1 MYFSQDSWHIE
12 WNPLH
17 KPPTPS
23 SLTRL
28 LLLPFAPLAASSSS
42 PPHPSLFNRA
52 GAETR
57 SKKRWDGGG
66 GVWVG
71 SCSGG
76 GRLEK
81 ESESVAPTES
91 AEGQWAEIG
100 PLVRGYSLKMWSVSH
115 WAGTVDDKGTPV
127 LMKSSLL
134 SYQSLRVWGLFVFV
148 LNVYVKVCAP
158 PRMSLCV
165 ANISGRVCQMSAC
178 VRVASS
184 TSVYLIVSVPAV
196 RACLQRV
203 PVCPYV
209 CRDPWITL
217 PSSLRQGRPSAPHC
231 TTLCH
236 TNTHTDANAYP
247 HLFMHTGIH
256 ASSDAST
263 HTPTQVRARAHT
275 QRRLQAQNL
284 FR

>member
-57 SKKRWDGGG
+57 SKKRWDGGGGRG

-148 LNVYVKVCAP
+148 LNVYVKNVSDKALRLCRCTWTTVDHLVCLCALVCACNLCIFV
-158 PRMSLCV
+158 RLKSLCSPS
-165 ANISGRVCQMSAC
+165 N
-178 VRVASS
+178 
-184 TSVYLIVSVPAV
+184 VSVRGKHLGARLSNV
-196 RACLQRV
+196 CLCACGLLHIYLSH
-203 PVCPYV
+203 C
-209 CRDPWITL
+209 IS
-217 PSSLRQGRPSAPHC
+217 PSSKGMSSASPSLPIC
-231 TTLCH
+231 LPWSV
-236 TNTHTDANAYP
+236 NNA
-247 HLFMHTGIH
+247 
-256 ASSDAST
+256 A
-263 HTPTQVRARAHT
+263 
-275 QRRLQAQNL
+275 
-284 FR
+284 

>member
-57 SKKRWDGGG
+57 SKKRWDGGGGRG

-134 SYQSLRVWGLFVFV
+134 SYQSLRVWGV
-148 LNVYVKVCAP
+148 VCVCIEC
-158 PRMSLCV
+158 LCEK
-165 ANISGRVCQMSAC
+165 C
-178 VRVASS
+178 VWQGFA
-184 TSVYLIVSVPAV
+184 IVSVHMNNCGSFGVLMCFSVCMQFVYICASEKFV
-196 RACLQRV
+196 LTLECLGAWQTSRGASVKCLRV
-203 PVCPYV
+203 CVWPP
-209 CRDPWITL
+209 
-217 PSSLRQGRPSAPHC
+217 
-231 TTLCH
+231 
-236 TNTHTDANAYP
+236 P
-247 HLFMHTGIH
+247 HLFI
-256 ASSDAST
+256 SLYQS
-263 HTPTQVRARAHT
+263 Q
-275 QRRLQAQNL
+275 Q
-284 FR
+284 

>member
-57 SKKRWDGGG
+57 SKKRWDGGGRG

-134 SYQSLRVWGLFVFV
+134 SYQSLRVWGV
-148 LNVYVKVCAP
+148 VCVCIEC
-158 PRMSLCV
+158 LCEK
-165 ANISGRVCQMSAC
+165 C
-178 VRVASS
+178 VWQGLA
-184 TSVYLIVSVPAV
+184 IVSVHMNNCGSFGVLMCFSVCMQFVYICASEKFVLPLE
-196 RACLQRV
+196 CLSAWQTSRGASV
-203 PVCPYV
+203 K
-209 CRDPWITL
+209 
-217 PSSLRQGRPSAPHC
+217 SLRVCVWPP
-231 TTLCH
+231 
-236 TNTHTDANAYP
+236 P
-247 HLFMHTGIH
+247 HLFI
-256 ASSDAST
+256 SLYQS
-263 HTPTQVRARAHT
+263 Q
-275 QRRLQAQNL
+275 Q
-284 FR
+284 

>member
-1 MYFSQDSWHIE
+1 M
-12 WNPLH
+12 
-17 KPPTPS
+17 
-23 SLTRL
+23 
-28 LLLPFAPLAASSSS
+28 
-42 PPHPSLFNRA
+42 
-52 GAETR
+52 
-57 SKKRWDGGG
+57 GGGRG

-148 LNVYVKVCAP
+148 LNVYVKNVSDKALRLCRCTWTTVDHLVCLCALVCACNLCVWKVCAP

>member
-66 GVWVG
+66 RGGVWVG

-115 WAGTVDDKGTPV
+115 WAGTVDDEGTPV

-134 SYQSLRVWGLFVFV
+134 SYQSLRVWGV
-148 LNVYVKVCAP
+148 VCVCIEC
-158 PRMSLCV
+158 LCEK
-165 ANISGRVCQMSAC
+165 C
-178 VRVASS
+178 VWQGFA
-184 TSVYLIVSVPAV
+184 IVSVHMNNCGSFGVLMCFSVCMQFVYICASEKFVLPLE
-196 RACLQRV
+196 CLGAWQTSRGASVKCLRV
-203 PVCPYV
+203 CVWPP
-209 CRDPWITL
+209 
-217 PSSLRQGRPSAPHC
+217 
-231 TTLCH
+231 
-236 TNTHTDANAYP
+236 P
-247 HLFMHTGIH
+247 HLFI
-256 ASSDAST
+256 SLYQS
-263 HTPTQVRARAHT
+263 Q
-275 QRRLQAQNL
+275 Q
-284 FR
+284 